1 MSTIPEICR
10 RIRQIRVEVAGPR
23 GKASFAKQLGLSA
36 STYDYYESTRVPPAE
51 VLVRMAEVAQVDLC
65 WLMTG
70 ESAAQVDGVEMGGH
84 PALGRVAKLLASHP
98 EAAAAVSAFLDLLG
112 KSLAMPKGAASGEA
126 GGAPEPTG
134 GDRPGDEE
142 GDPGADWI
150 PVLGRSAAGVA
161 QFWSDDDDSA
171 AVTTLGQLVE
181 RHCRTRDRRSRPA
194 TAEADTPADRLS
206 VQIIVLP
213 GSREQEV
220 VEFVSA
226 PAIKARHPDAFAVRI
241 DGESMAPQI
250 LHGDLVILSRS
261 VAAENGRPAVV
272 QLAKQIGV
280 TCKLYRLEERTV
292 HLIPINERFGPQTFA
307 ADQVVWA
314 LRVLARVRE

>member
-1 MSTIPEICR
+1 MTAMPEICR
-10 RIRQIRVEVAGPR
+10 RIHQIRVEVAGPR

-84 PALGRVAKLLASHP
+84 PVLGRAAKLLSSRP
-98 EAAAAVSAFLDLLG
+98 EAAVAVSAFLDLLG
-112 KSLAMPKGAASGEA
+112 KSLAMPKGAASDEA
-126 GGAPEPTG
+126 G
-134 GDRPGDEE
+134 
-142 GDPGADWI
+142 DPPADWI

-171 AVTTLGQLVE
+171 ALTTLGQLVE
-181 RHCRTRDRRSRPA
+181 RHCRTRDRRTRQA
-194 TAEADTPADRLS
+194 TVEADTPGDQRS

-213 GSREQEV
+213 GSGEQEV

-241 DGESMAPQI
+241 DGESMTPQI
-250 LHGDLVILSRS
+250 LHGDLVILSRG

-272 QLAKQIGV
+272 QLARQIGV

-292 HLIPINERFGPQTFA
+292 HLIPINERFGPQTFP

>member
-1 MSTIPEICR
+1 MPAIQEICQ
-10 RIRQIRVEVAGPR
+10 RIRQIRVEVSGPR

-70 ESAAQVDGVEMGGH
+70 ESGTQVDGVEMGGH
-84 PALGRVAKLLASHP
+84 PVLGRVAKLLSSHP
-98 EAAAAVSAFLDLLG
+98 AAAAAVSAFLDLLG
-112 KSLAMPKGAASGEA
+112 KSLALPKGAASGEA
-126 GGAPEPTG
+126 VDAPQPTG
-134 GDRPGDEE
+134 GDRADDEG
-142 GDPGADWI
+142 GDPRADWI

-161 QFWSDDDDSA
+161 QFWSDDDSA
-171 AVTTLGQLVE
+171 GLTTLGQLVE
-181 RHCRTRDRRSRPA
+181 RHCRAPDRRTRRA
-194 TAEADTPADRLS
+194 TIEADAPADRRS
-206 VQIIVLP
+206 VQIIVLR
-213 GSREQEV
+213 GSGEQEV

-241 DGESMAPQI
+241 DGESMTPQI
-250 LHGDLVILSRS
+250 LHGDLVILSRG

-272 QLAKQIGV
+272 QLARQIGV